1 MSPYL
6 FILCAEVLSHMMT
19 KAMEDQSL
27 LEVKIANQAPPVNH
41 LMFAD
46 DSLFFSLA
54 NQNAA
59 RNLKRIFK

>member
-1 MSPYL
+1 
-6 FILCAEVLSHMMT
+6 MT

-41 LMFAD
+41 FMFAD